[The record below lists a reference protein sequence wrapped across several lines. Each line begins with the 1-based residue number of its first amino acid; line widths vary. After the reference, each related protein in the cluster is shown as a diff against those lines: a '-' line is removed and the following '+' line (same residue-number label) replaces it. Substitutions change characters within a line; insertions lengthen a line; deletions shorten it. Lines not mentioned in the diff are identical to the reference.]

1 MNLMAMACCRMVK
14 FWHTINRNKMTISVV
29 GKSTP
34 THQLW
39 CMVKLTANSLRQ
51 LVPLQNTVITYA
63 DNHVIIS
70 RHRKMKYQ

>member
-1 MNLMAMACCRMVK
+1 
-14 FWHTINRNKMTISVV
+14 
-29 GKSTP
+29 
-34 THQLW
+34 
-39 CMVKLTANSLRQ
+39 MVKLTANSLRQ